1 MGLNKVSTLK
11 VLQGLNEL
19 ELKLLENYWPTGNAH
34 LLSSNNFMGACVCLN
49 HLSSVCLLVSLP
61 VCRPML
67 LSQSTLSLSYLS
79 LPTSLKESSH
89 FLPGSPPLP
98 LTPISFNL
106 LWPTLAGPEDI
117 VAWPILWLL
126 FWAHP
131 SWKYYNIVHR
141 ILILPFF
148 YLQCCYGVS
157 LIFPLLKESFFGYGC
172 GCGCCCFPD
181 YDRNRSL

>member
-1 MGLNKVSTLK
+1 MLISCQVIISWEHVSVSIT
-11 VLQGLNEL
+11 
-19 ELKLLENYWPTGNAH
+19 Y
-34 LLSSNNFMGACVCLN
+34 
-49 HLSSVCLLVSLP
+49 HLSVCWSLYLSVDLCFFLNP
-61 VCRPML
+61 PD
-67 LSQSTLSLSYLS
+67 LSLIFHYQPLWKS
-79 LPTSLKESSH
+79 PSH
-89 FLPGSPPLP
+89 FLPGAPPLP

-131 SWKYYNIVHR
+131 SWKYCNIVHR

-148 YLQCCYGVS
+148 YLQCCNGVS
-157 LIFPLLKESFFGYGC
+157 LIFLLLKESFFGCGC